1 MARTVDRWEQLDP
14 HDQKNLLAA
23 LQELLQA
30 SIDGESGY
38 VEAARGVEDP
48 GLNFLLA
55 SFAAQR
61 ATFRAQL
68 ANVLERLGRRGDPTP
83 SVGGEL
89 HRMWSHARAILE
101 RHEPVAIIAECE
113 RGEHHA
119 LRKWE
124 SALQLA
130 MPMEIESMLLDQ
142 ASEIRKAHAGLE
154 RMRHPW

>member
-1 MARTVDRWEQLDP
+1 MAHIVDRYEQLPP
-14 HDQKNLLAA
+14 HDQKNLVAA

-30 SIDGESGY
+30 CVDGQAGY
-38 VEAARGVEDP
+38 TEAANDVEDP
-48 GLNFLLA
+48 GLRYLLT
-55 SFAAQR
+55 SFAEQR

-68 ANVLERLGRRGDPTP
+68 ANALERLGRHGDPTP

-89 HRMWSHARAILE
+89 HRMWTHARAVLE
-101 RHEPVAIIAECE
+101 RHEPTALIAECE

-130 MPMEIESMLLDQ
+130 MPLELEGLLLDQ
-142 ASEIRKAHAGLE
+142 VTEIRKAREGLE

>member
-1 MARTVDRWEQLDP
+1 MARIVDRWEQLDP

-30 SIDGESGY
+30 SIDGEAGY
-38 VEAARGVEDP
+38 AEVARDVEDP
-48 GLNFLLA
+48 GLRYLLT
-55 SFAAQR
+55 SFAEQR

-68 ANVLERLGRRGDPTP
+68 ADALERLGRHGDPTP

-89 HRMWSHARAILE
+89 HRMWTHARAVLE
-101 RHEPVAIIAECE
+101 RREPVALIAECE

-124 SALQLA
+124 AALQLA
-130 MPMEIESMLLDQ
+130 MPMEIESLLLDQ